1 MNSNSVSQHIV
12 LFEEAGQR
20 LDNFLFRMAKG
31 VPKTHIYRIIRSGEV
46 RINKKRAEAS
56 QKIAEGD
63 VLRIPPLRVSDAKK
77 PVNDFIS
84 KKMSDEVDIL
94 YEDDSILVVNKPS
107 GIAVHGGSGVSL
119 GLIEAMRA
127 QRPEAK
133 FLELVHRLDRDTSG
147 ILMLAKK
154 RSALV
159 HLHEQ
164 IREGQMEKRYLLVVH
179 GSLPV
184 SGKSI
189 PLKYPLLKYLLPN
202 GERRVRVSAD
212 GGQASHT
219 NIRVKGVY
227 HDGLCSLVEAQLKTG
242 RTHQIR
248 VHLQAYGHPILG
260 DDKYG
265 DQDLDKVLRPKRL
278 LLHAKYLAF
287 VHPKTE
293 EKMVFEAPVPEAFE
307 KFISNETN

>member
-1 MNSNSVSQHIV
+1 MNSNSVTQHIV

-46 RINKKRAEAS
+46 RVNKKRADAS
-56 QKIAEGD
+56 QKIQEGD
-63 VLRIPPLRVSDAKK
+63 VLRLPPIRVSEVKA
-77 PVNDFIS
+77 PTNDYLSSKIS
-84 KKMSDEVDIL
+84 SEIDIL
-94 YEDDSILVVNKPS
+94 YEDDSILVVDKPS

-127 QRPEAK
+127 QRPDAK

-159 HLHEQ
+159 NLHEQ
-164 IREGQMEKRYLLVVH
+164 IREGKMEKRYLLIVH
-179 GSLPV
+179 GELPV

-202 GERRVRVSAD
+202 GERRVRVASD
-212 GGQASHT
+212 GGQLSHT
-219 NIRVKGVY
+219 NIRVKANY
-227 HDGLCSLVEAQLKTG
+227 SDGLCSLVEAQLKTG

-265 DQDLDKVLRPKRL
+265 DQELDKALRPKRL
-278 LLHAKYLAF
+278 LLHARHLSF

-293 EKMVFEAPVPEAFE
+293 QKMTFEAPIPEAFE
-307 KFISNETN
+307 KFESN

>member
-1 MNSNSVSQHIV
+1 
-12 LFEEAGQR
+12 
-20 LDNFLFRMAKG
+20 
-31 VPKTHIYRIIRSGEV
+31 
-46 RINKKRAEAS
+46 
-56 QKIAEGD
+56 
-63 VLRIPPLRVSDAKK
+63 
-77 PVNDFIS
+77 
-84 KKMSDEVDIL
+84 
-94 YEDDSILVVNKPS
+94 
-107 GIAVHGGSGVSL
+107 
-119 GLIEAMRA
+119 MRA

-164 IREGQMEKRYLLVVH
+164 IREGKMEKRYLLVVH

-202 GERRVRVSAD
+202 GERRVRVSVD

-248 VHLQAYGHPILG
+248 VHLQTYGHPILG

-265 DQDLDKVLRPKRL
+265 DQGLDKVLRPKRL

-293 EKMVFEAPVPEAFE
+293 EKMVFEAPLPEAFE
-307 KFISNETN
+307 KFISE

>member
-1 MNSNSVSQHIV
+1 MNSNSVTQHIV

-46 RINKKRAEAS
+46 RVNKKRADAS
-56 QKIAEGD
+56 QKIQEGD
-63 VLRIPPLRVSDAKK
+63 VLRLPPLRVSEVKT
-77 PVNDFIS
+77 PTNEFIS
-84 KKMSDEVDIL
+84 KKINAEIRIL
-94 YEDDSILVVNKPS
+94 HEDDSILVVDKPS

-127 QRPEAK
+127 QRPDAK

-164 IREGQMEKRYLLVVH
+164 IREGKMEKRYLLIVH
-179 GSLPV
+179 GQLPV
-184 SGKSI
+184 SAKSI

-202 GERRVRVSAD
+202 GERRVRVATD
-212 GGQASHT
+212 GGQPSHT
-219 NIRVKGVY
+219 NIRVKANY
-227 HDGLCSLVEAQLKTG
+227 RDGQCSLVEALLKTG

-248 VHLQAYGHPILG
+248 VHLQTYGHPILG

-265 DQDLDKVLRPKRL
+265 DQELDKVLKPKRL
-278 LLHAKYLAF
+278 LLHARYLSF
-287 VHPKTE
+287 IHPKTE
-293 EKMVFEAPVPEAFE
+293 EKMTFEADIPEAF
-307 KFISNETN
+307 KKMETT

>member
-1 MNSNSVSQHIV
+1 MNSNSVTQHIV

-46 RINKKRAEAS
+46 RVNKKRADAS
-56 QKIAEGD
+56 QKIQEGD
-63 VLRIPPLRVSDAKK
+63 VLRLPPLRVSEVKA
-77 PVNDFIS
+77 PTNDFIS
-84 KKMSDEVDIL
+84 KKINAEIKIL
-94 YEDDSILVVNKPS
+94 HEDDSILVVDKPS

-127 QRPEAK
+127 QRPDAK

-164 IREGQMEKRYLLVVH
+164 IREGKMEKRYLLIVH
-179 GSLPV
+179 GQLPV
-184 SGKSI
+184 SAKSI

-202 GERRVRVSAD
+202 GERRVRVAED
-212 GGQASHT
+212 GGQPSHT
-219 NIRVKGVY
+219 NIRVKANY
-227 HDGLCSLVEAQLKTG
+227 RDGLCSLVEAQLKTG

-248 VHLQAYGHPILG
+248 VHLQTYGHPILG

-265 DQDLDKVLRPKRL
+265 DQELDKVLKPKRL
-278 LLHAKYLAF
+278 LLHARHLSF
-287 VHPKTE
+287 IHPKTE
-293 EKMVFEAPVPEAFE
+293 EKMIFEADIPEAFE
-307 KFISNETN
+307 KMETT

>member
-46 RINKKRAEAS
+46 RVNKKRADAS

-63 VLRIPPLRVSDAKK
+63 VLRLPPLRVSDIKK
-77 PVNDFIS
+77 PTNDFIS
-84 KKMSDEVDIL
+84 KKISGEVDIL

-127 QRPEAK
+127 QRPDAK

-147 ILMLAKK
+147 LLMLAKK

-164 IREGQMEKRYLLVVH
+164 IREGKMEKRYLLVVH
-179 GSLPV
+179 GNLPV

-212 GGQASHT
+212 GGQPSHT

-248 VHLQAYGHPILG
+248 VHLQTYGHPILG

-278 LLHAKYLAF
+278 LLHAKYLSF

-293 EKMVFEAPVPEAFE
+293 EKMVFEAPIPEAFE
-307 KFISNETN
+307 KFISD

>member
-1 MNSNSVSQHIV
+1 
-12 LFEEAGQR
+12 
-20 LDNFLFRMAKG
+20 MAKG

-46 RINKKRAEAS
+46 RINKKRADAS
-56 QKIAEGD
+56 QKIQEGD
-63 VLRIPPLRVSDAKK
+63 VLRLPPIRVSEVKA
-77 PVNDFIS
+77 PTNDYLSSKIS
-84 KKMSDEVDIL
+84 SEIDIL
-94 YEDDSILVVNKPS
+94 YEDDSILVVDKPS

-159 HLHEQ
+159 NLHEQ
-164 IREGQMEKRYLLVVH
+164 IREGKMEKRYLLIVH
-179 GSLPV
+179 GELPV

-202 GERRVRVSAD
+202 GERRVRVD
-212 GGQASHT
+212 PNGQVSHSILKVLGPAKE
-219 NIRVKGVY
+219 NQCFVGQV
-227 HDGLCSLVEAQLKTG
+227 QLKTG

-248 VHLQAYGHPILG
+248 VHLKQFGHPIVG

-265 DQDLDKVLRPKRL
+265 DHLLDKAVGGKRL
-278 LLHAKYLAF
+278 MLHAYRLIF
-287 VHPKTE
+287 THPKTG
-293 EKMVFEAPVPEAFE
+293 EKQLVEAPIPKGFE
-307 KFISNETN
+307 LDDQRVDVE

>member
-1 MNSNSVSQHIV
+1 MNMNSVSQHIV
-12 LFEEAGQR
+12 LSDEAGQR
-20 LDNFLFRMAKG
+20 LDNFLFRHVKG
-31 VPKTHIYRIIRSGEV
+31 VPKTHIYRIIRSGEIRV
-46 RINKKRAEAS
+46 NKKRADAS
-56 QKIAEGD
+56 QKLVEGD
-63 VLRIPPLRVSDAKK
+63 VLRIPPVRMAEPKEV
-77 PVNDFIS
+77 PNERIS
-84 KKMSDEVDIL
+84 KKITSDVVVL
-94 YEDDSILVVNKPS
+94 HEDDSILVVNKPS
-107 GIAVHGGSGVSL
+107 GLAVHGGSGVSL

-127 QRPEAK
+127 QRPNVK

-147 ILMLAKK
+147 ILILAKK
-154 RSALV
+154 RSALL

-164 IREGQMEKRYLLVVH
+164 IREGRMEKRYLLVVH
-179 GSLPV
+179 GALPV

-248 VHLQAYGHPILG
+248 VHLQSLGFPIVGDAVYGKPHLASVFPRQALHAERLGLVHPVSGIHSEWEVGLPP
-260 DDKYG
+260 DMAN
-265 DQDLDKVLRPKRL
+265 L
-278 LLHAKYLAF
+278 LLQAGITL
-287 VHPKTE
+287 
-293 EKMVFEAPVPEAFE
+293 
-307 KFISNETN
+307 

>member
-56 QKIAEGD
+56 QKIMEGD
-63 VLRIPPLRVSDAKK
+63 VLRIPPMRVSDVKK
-77 PVNDFIS
+77 PINDFIS
-84 KKMSDEVDIL
+84 KKMSDEVGIL

-127 QRPEAK
+127 QRPDAK

-164 IREGQMEKRYLLVVH
+164 IREGKMEKRYLLVVH
-179 GSLPV
+179 GALPV
-184 SGKSI
+184 SDKSI

-202 GERRVRVSAD
+202 GERRVKVSAD

-248 VHLQAYGHPILG
+248 VHLQTYGHPILG

-265 DQDLDKVLRPKRL
+265 DQHLDKVLRPKRL

-293 EKMVFEAPVPEAFE
+293 EKMIFEAPLPDAFE

>member
-1 MNSNSVSQHIV
+1 MNSNSVSQHVV

-46 RINKKRAEAS
+46 RINKKRADAS
-56 QKIAEGD
+56 QKIQEGD
-63 VLRIPPLRVSDAKK
+63 VLRIPPLRVAESKA
-77 PVNDFIS
+77 PQNDYLSSKIS
-84 KKMSDEVDIL
+84 AEIEIL

-127 QRPEAK
+127 QRPDAK

-164 IREGQMEKRYLLVVH
+164 IREGQMEKRYYLMVH
-179 GSLPV
+179 GALPV
-184 SGKSI
+184 SNKSI

-202 GERRVRVSAD
+202 GERRVKVSHD

-219 NIRVKGVY
+219 NIRVKANY
-227 HDGLCSLVEAQLKTG
+227 LDGLCSLVEAQLKTG

-248 VHLQAYGHPILG
+248 VHLQTYGHPILG

-265 DQDLDKVLRPKRL
+265 DQALDKVLKPKRL
-278 LLHAKYLAF
+278 LLHAHHLSF
-287 VHPKTE
+287 IHPKTE
-293 EKMVFEAPVPEAFE
+293 QKMTFEAPMPEAFK
-307 KFISNETN
+307 KFESQ

>member
-63 VLRIPPLRVSDAKK
+63 VLRIPPLRVSEVKK
-77 PVNDFIS
+77 STNDFIS
-84 KKMSDEVDIL
+84 RKISSEISIL
-94 YEDDSILVVNKPS
+94 YEDDSILVVDKPS

-127 QRPEAK
+127 QRPDAK

-164 IREGQMEKRYLLVVH
+164 IREGKMEKRYLLIVH
-179 GSLPV
+179 GQLPV

-189 PLKYPLLKYLLPN
+189 ALKSPLLKYLLPN
-202 GERRVRVSAD
+202 GERRVKVSPE
-212 GGQASHT
+212 GQASHT
-219 NIRVKGVY
+219 NIRVKANY

-248 VHLQAYGHPILG
+248 VHLLNYGHPILG

-265 DQDLDKVLRPKRL
+265 DEDLDRILKPKRL
-278 LLHAKYLAF
+278 LLHAKHLSF
-287 VHPKTE
+287 VHPKTGE
-293 EKMVFEAPVPEAFE
+293 RMTFEAKVPEAFK
-307 KFISNETN
+307 KFESD

>member
-1 MNSNSVSQHIV
+1 MNSNSVTQHIV

-46 RINKKRAEAS
+46 RVNKKRADVS
-56 QKIAEGD
+56 QKIQEGD
-63 VLRIPPLRVSDAKK
+63 VLRLPPLRVSEVKA
-77 PVNDFIS
+77 PINDFIS
-84 KKMSDEVDIL
+84 KKINAEITIL
-94 YEDDSILVVNKPS
+94 YEDDSILVVDKPS

-119 GLIEAMRA
+119 GLIEAMRD
-127 QRPEAK
+127 QRPDAK

-164 IREGQMEKRYLLVVH
+164 IREGKMEKRYLLIVH
-179 GSLPV
+179 GQLPV

-202 GERRVRVSAD
+202 GERRVRVAED
-212 GGQASHT
+212 GGQPSHT
-219 NIRVKGVY
+219 NIRVKANY
-227 HDGLCSLVEAQLKTG
+227 RDGLCSLVEAQLKTG

-248 VHLQAYGHPILG
+248 VHLQTYGHPILG

-265 DQDLDKVLRPKRL
+265 DQELDKVLKPKRL
-278 LLHAKYLAF
+278 LLHARHLSF
-287 VHPKTE
+287 IHPKTE
-293 EKMVFEAPVPEAFE
+293 EKMTFEADIPEAFG
-307 KFISNETN
+307 KMETT

>member
-46 RINKKRAEAS
+46 RVNKKRADAS

-63 VLRIPPLRVSDAKK
+63 VLRIPPLRVSEIKK
-77 PVNDFIS
+77 PTNDFIS
-84 KKMSDEVDIL
+84 KKISDEIDIL

-164 IREGQMEKRYLLVVH
+164 IREGKMEKRYLLVVH

-202 GERRVRVSAD
+202 GERRVRVSVD

-248 VHLQAYGHPILG
+248 VHLQTYGHPILG

-265 DQDLDKVLRPKRL
+265 DQGLDKVLRPKRL

-293 EKMVFEAPVPEAFE
+293 EKMVFEAPLPEAFE
-307 KFISNETN
+307 KFISE

>member
-63 VLRIPPLRVSDAKK
+63 VLRIPPLRVSEVKK
-77 PVNDFIS
+77 STNEFIS
-84 KKMSDEVDIL
+84 RKISSEIVIL
-94 YEDDSILVVNKPS
+94 YEDDSILVVDKPS
-107 GIAVHGGSGVSL
+107 GVAVHGGSGVSL

-127 QRPEAK
+127 QRPDAK

-147 ILMLAKK
+147 VLMLAKK

-164 IREGQMEKRYLLVVH
+164 IREGKMEKRYLLIVH
-179 GSLPV
+179 GELPI

-189 PLKYPLLKYLLPN
+189 ALKSPLLKYLLPN
-202 GERRVRVSAD
+202 GERRVKVSPD
-212 GGQASHT
+212 GQASHT
-219 NIRVKGVY
+219 NIRVKANY

-248 VHLQAYGHPILG
+248 VHLLNYGHPILG

-265 DQDLDKVLRPKRL
+265 DEDLDRVLKPKRL
-278 LLHAKYLAF
+278 LLHARHLSF
-287 VHPKTE
+287 VHPKTG
-293 EKMVFEAPVPEAFE
+293 EKMTFEAKLPEAFE
-307 KFISNETN
+307 KFESD

>member
-1 MNSNSVSQHIV
+1 MNGNSVTQHVV

-46 RINKKRAEAS
+46 RINKKRADAS
-56 QKIAEGD
+56 QKIQEGD
-63 VLRIPPLRVSDAKK
+63 VLRLPPIRVSEVK
-77 PVNDFIS
+77 PVDNEYLSNKIS
-84 KKMSDEVDIL
+84 SEIDIL
-94 YEDDSILVVNKPS
+94 YEDDSILVVDKPS

-127 QRPEAK
+127 QRPDAK

-154 RSALV
+154 RSSLV

-164 IREGQMEKRYLLVVH
+164 IREGKMEKRYLLVVH
-179 GSLPV
+179 GQLPV
-184 SGKSI
+184 SNKSI
-189 PLKYPLLKYLLPN
+189 PLKYSLIKYLLPN
-202 GERRVRVSAD
+202 GERRVRVAAD
-212 GGQASHT
+212 GGQLSHT
-219 NIRVKGVY
+219 NIRVKANY
-227 HDGLCSLVEAQLKTG
+227 LDGLCTLVEAQLKTG

-265 DQDLDKVLRPKRL
+265 NQELDKAIRPKRL
-278 LLHAKYLAF
+278 LLHARHLSF
-287 VHPKTE
+287 IHPKTE
-293 EKMVFEAPVPEAFE
+293 QKMTFEAPIPVAFE
-307 KFISNETN
+307 KFEEN